1 MKVAVIGDMHLGY
14 SSNTERAKDSFRQA
28 EEAVDKALKENAD
41 IILVTGDIFD
51 DRVPNQEVLGKA
63 MNIFRKTLS
72 KKSDVKLNSLE
83 GKNKKEVPELVLK
96 GTPVISLNGN
106 HDRRGKGYTNPVQLL
121 EDAGLLIHLHTASA
135 VFEKNGEKIAVHG
148 MSNVPEKYARTV
160 LEKWGPKPV
169 ENAYNILMLHQN
181 IGQYVYSEDEHS
193 VINLEDLPEGF
204 DLIID
209 GHVHWSDRMELKGN
223 NFLLAGSTVSTQIRK
238 IESQKPKRIW
248 IIENGNITS
257 KKLSTA
263 RKQHY
268 KEVKFKDLKPD
279 EVKEKIENTIKG
291 IETEE
296 RKPLVRIVLEGT
308 LKKGFETSD
317 LTVGSLER
325 KYSDKFILRIGR
337 QKLLSYGSVSKKELL
352 KKMRK
357 KQIPVEELGLETL
370 KKHLE
375 DLNYKE
381 TNKVDNLLKMF
392 IEKDA
397 DEVYKNLTNE

>member
-1 MKVAVIGDMHLGY
+1 MRVAVIGDMHLGY
-14 SSNTERAKDSFRQA
+14 SSNTERSEDSFRQA
-28 EEAVDKALKENAD
+28 EEAVDKALEEDAD
-41 IILVTGDIFD
+41 LILVTGDIFD
-51 DRVPNQEVLGKA
+51 DRVPSQEVLGRA

-72 KKSDVKLNSLE
+72 KKSEVKLNSLE
-83 GKNKKEVPELVLK
+83 GKNRKEISELVLK

-106 HDRRGKGYTNPVQLL
+106 HDRRGKEYTNPVQLL

-135 VFEKNGEKIAVHG
+135 VFEKNGEKTAVHG

-160 LEKWGPKPV
+160 LEKWNPKPV

-181 IGQYVYSEDEHS
+181 IGQYVYSEDEHA
-193 VINLEDLPEGF
+193 VINLEDLPKGF

-209 GHVHWSDRMELKGN
+209 GHVHWSDQMELRGDK
-223 NFLLAGSTVSTQIRK
+223 FLLAGSTVSTQIRK
-238 IESQKPKRIW
+238 IESKKPKRIW
-248 IIENGNITS
+248 LIENENIRS
-257 KKLSTA
+257 KKLETA

-268 KEVKFKDLKPD
+268 KEIKFKDLKPD
-279 EVKEKIENTIKG
+279 EVKEKIENVLKG
-291 IETEE
+291 LSPEE
-296 RKPLVRIVLEGT
+296 RKPLVRIVLKGT
-308 LKKGFETSD
+308 LEKGFETSD
-317 LTVGSLER
+317 LTVGNLEK
-325 KYSDKFILRIGR
+325 KYSDKVILRIGR

-357 KQIPVEELGLETL
+357 KQMPVEELGLETL
-370 KKHLE
+370 KKHLK

-381 TNKVDNLLKMF
+381 TDKTEKLLKMF